1 VDVKAKPRNKTDVQR
16 PSMVEYRRHS
26 MQKQWHLETSDE
38 CRRYVTRRSRQVEI
52 YAEIPA
58 LSRPPS
64 TTNSYDL
71 TCLFAFSDFLREEL
85 RPRILKLYLHE
96 GNFSYGWAGQL
107 GDNLSTD
114 WFRHLVLPRSVK
126 EMIVQMDFAEVFS
139 FHNPEL
145 YLDLEADHAR
155 LGKLFASL
163 RIRIEPRED
172 GGRKQEFLTLDHR
185 LMEPLL
191 PECSAVL
198 MRRNLTSLL
207 SFTFTYKRH
216 GRLYVADKDDD
227 G

>member
-1 VDVKAKPRNKTDVQR
+1 VSDLTDSVDVQR

-64 TTNSYDL
+64 QTNSYDL

-85 RPRILKLYLHE
+85 RPRILKIYLHE

-126 EMIVQMDFAEVFS
+126 EMIVQMDFVEVFS

-155 LGKLFASL
+155 LSKLFAAL
-163 RIRIEPRED
+163 RIRIEDRDEK
-172 GGRKQEFLTLDHR
+172 KQQPEYLTLDQR
-185 LMEPLL
+185 VMEPLL

-216 GRLYVADKDDD
+216 GSLYMVENEDDVF
-227 G
+227 